1 METVRIGGIIIIII
15 LLLSL
20 VAAAYSMIMVPQ
32 HQQEETI
39 TNNYT
44 LSDAD
49 MAGVNR
55 VNLNYNGNTTGLG
68 MKFQNK
74 SDNLYNIT
82 IDRDKGTKEPNVTY
96 TRNGDVLDV
105 NITLDE
111 GNANIN
117 LGNRCTYNT
126 TIYNKIG
133 GFGVLLDNQA
143 KLDNL
148 NVTQQYM
155 GGGMLLLGDATF
167 NRTVLNTNLGGFMI
181 KALPGRMK
189 SGGNIT
195 TNVQIG
201 GVTLE
206 IPAADNLGYRV
217 RGTYDIG
224 GMLFTTEEFNV
235 LVNTT
240 NTTEIETKNY
250 QSKSIKLNIENI
262 LGVGSV
268 NINMFSFPIE
278 MFN

>member
-1 METVRIGGIIIIII
+1 METIRIGGILIIII

-32 HQQEETI
+32 YQQEETI
-39 TNNYT
+39 ISNYT
-44 LSDAD
+44 LSDAQ
-49 MAGVNR
+49 MTGVNR
-55 VNLNYNGNTTGLG
+55 VNLNFNGNTTGLG

-105 NITLDE
+105 NITLDD

-126 TIYNKIG
+126 TINNKIG

-143 KLDNL
+143 KMDNL
-148 NVTQQYM
+148 NITQQYI
-155 GGGMLLLGDATF
+155 GGGMLLLGDASF
-167 NRTVLNTNLGGFMI
+167 NRTDLKTNLGGFMI
-181 KALPGRMK
+181 KTLPNRMK
-189 SGGNIT
+189 TGGNIT

-206 IPAADNLGYRV
+206 IPSAENTGYRV

-224 GMLFTTEEFNV
+224 GMLFPTGEFNV

-240 NTTEIETKNY
+240 NNTEIETKDY

-262 LGVGSV
+262 LGIGSV

-278 MFN
+278 MFV